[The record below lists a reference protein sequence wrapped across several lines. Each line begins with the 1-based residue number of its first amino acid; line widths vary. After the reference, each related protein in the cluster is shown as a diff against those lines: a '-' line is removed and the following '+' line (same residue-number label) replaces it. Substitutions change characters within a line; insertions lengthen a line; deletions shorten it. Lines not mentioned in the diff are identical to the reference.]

1 MLPLMETCRIDR
13 IGLAAQDWLV
23 PAPEKIVVTSA
34 NQESED
40 GREEGSRMSEHLSAE
55 EEKTRKCLTR
65 IDENTEGGK
74 KEKTGIN
81 ICHTK
86 HHPQLDPR
94 PTIGSPHRAQRPQ
107 RPQNILTALQT
118 AGSLNQP
125 PNIRPRGLLNTTP
138 PTDHQTDRRPADYLY
153 TAGLFE
159 QPYTNHQ
166 ISDCQPDYLLAFSK
180 IYQPRHLLAHVYQT
194 RIYQPEHLLAHAYQT
209 GINDQ
214 MSAYR
219 LQMSAYRL
227 DHIPR
232 HTQLYCCNRK
242 GQHLI
247 QQLHGNYTD
256 LKPNSFRSGDDW
268 PD

>member
-94 PTIGSPHRAQRPQ
+94 PTIGSPRRARRPQRPQ

-153 TAGLFE
+153 AAGLFE
-159 QPYTNHQ
+159 QPYINHQ
-166 ISDCQPDYLLAFSK
+166 ISGCQPDDLLVHAYHNK
-180 IYQPRHLLAHVYQT
+180 IYQPKR
-194 RIYQPEHLLAHAYQT
+194 LLAHA
-209 GINDQ
+209 
-214 MSAYR
+214 
-219 LQMSAYRL
+219 
-227 DHIPR
+227 
-232 HTQLYCCNRK
+232 
-242 GQHLI
+242 
-247 QQLHGNYTD
+247 
-256 LKPNSFRSGDDW
+256 
-268 PD
+268 